1 MVRAGTIL
9 LLFLQYI
16 TSNAQVRKKVLF
28 IGNSYTYANN
38 LPQMVADIALS
49 KSDTVLFDS
58 NTPGGYTF
66 YAHCNDANSI
76 QKIRSQKWDVVI
88 LQGQSQE
95 PSLSPATVMIQTY
108 PFAKQL
114 CDSIRANNACTEIMF
129 YMTWGRKNSDMSY
142 CSTYSP
148 SCTYNGM
155 QARLRESYM
164 LFKDSFMTSVAPIGV
179 AWKTFRNNYPLVDL
193 YSPDESHPSV
203 HGTYLAACV
212 FYSTIFKKTTIG
224 SSYNPSLPLADVTNI
239 QTTASQTVLDSM
251 DLWNLGSNFPKADF
265 SYSLTAALNCQ
276 FTNISKNAT
285 TFYWSFGST
294 LKNPTYVFPGY
305 GSYNVVLKSSNQ
317 CKDDSVSKLISFTG
331 IDELSNKSD
340 EFTVIYSG
348 HQLKLIPKISNMN
361 YDCTIFT
368 IEGKLLHH
376 ENNLL
381 NEKAINLNNLAK
393 GLYLVEVCSANRKY
407 SKKIAIID

>member
-9 LLFLQYI
+9 FLFLQCI
-16 TSNAQVRKKVLF
+16 MSNAQISKKVLF

-38 LPQMVADIALS
+38 LPQMLADIALS

-66 YAHCNDANSI
+66 FSHCNNVTTL

-95 PSLSPATVMIQTY
+95 PSLNPSAVMSQTY

-114 CDSIRANNACTEIMF
+114 SDSIRANNACTEIMF
-129 YMTWGRKNSDMSY
+129 YMTWGRKNSDMSN
-142 CSTYSP
+142 CPTYSP

-212 FYSTIFKKTTIG
+212 FYSSIFKKSTIG

-239 QTTASQTVLDSM
+239 QSTASQTVLDSM
-251 DLWNLGSNFPKADF
+251 DLWNIGSNLPKSDF
-265 SYSLTAALNCQ
+265 SYSVTSSLNCQ
-276 FTNISKNAT
+276 FTNMSKNAT
-285 TFYWSFGST
+285 AFYWSFGST

-317 CKDDSVSKLISFTG
+317 CKADSVSKLISFTG
-331 IDELSNKSD
+331 IDEFSSNMD
-340 EFTVIYSG
+340 DFAVIYSG
-348 HQLKLIPKISNMN
+348 HQLNLAPKTSNEYYN
-361 YDCTIFT
+361 CNILT
-368 IEGKLLHH
+368 IEGKLVHQ
-376 ENNLL
+376 ENRLL
-381 NEKAINLNNLAK
+381 NEKAINLNNLAI
-393 GLYLVEVCSANRKY
+393 GLYLVEVYSANKKY
-407 SKKIAIID
+407 AKKIAIID